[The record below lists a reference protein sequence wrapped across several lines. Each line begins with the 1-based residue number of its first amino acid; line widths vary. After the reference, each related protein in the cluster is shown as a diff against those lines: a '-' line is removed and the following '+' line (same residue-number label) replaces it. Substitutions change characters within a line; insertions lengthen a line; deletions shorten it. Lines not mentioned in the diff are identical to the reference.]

1 MGAAH
6 SLKEE
11 NHQTMK
17 GIYKTKEI
25 IKQIEEWTERRI
37 NNILFDSDIDNW
49 NKNTSV
55 FDQRIWNK
63 KHIIIIIEDSEGNKF
78 GGYVNS
84 KVDKVD
90 GDYIYDSKSFV
101 FSLES
106 NGRIE
111 GMKKFDIEQPQYAF
125 LLCNK
130 SDDYLFVFGLGDID
144 VYKENNKTES
154 YCKQYSF
161 EYEGITNALC
171 GKLYFTPKRIIV
183 IEMK

>member
-11 NHQTMK
+11 NHQITK

-25 IKQIEEWTERRI
+25 IKQLEELTEKRI
-37 NNILFDSDIDNW
+37 NNILFDSDKDDW

-55 FDQRIWNK
+55 FDERIMNK
-63 KHIIIIIEDSEGNKF
+63 EHIIIIIEDEDGNKF
-78 GGYVNS
+78 GGYVNE
-84 KVDKVD
+84 KIDKVD
-90 GDYIYDSKSFV
+90 ECIYDSKSFV

-106 NGRIE
+106 KGRMK
-111 GMKKFDIEQPQYAF
+111 GMMKFDIKLPEYAF
-125 LLCNK
+125 ILFNQ
-130 SDDYLFVFGLGDID
+130 SDIWLFEIGLGDIA
-144 VYKENNKTES
+144 VFKENYKTNS
-154 YCKQYSF
+154 FCNQYSF

-171 GKLYFTPKRIIV
+171 GKYHFTPKRIIV